1 MTDLI
6 GRRLG
11 KYQIVERMAQGGMA
25 EVFRAFQ
32 PGVERQV
39 VVKVLHW
46 HLAGRP
52 DSVARFQREARVI
65 GSLHHPHIV
74 RIIDIDTQDG
84 LYFMVMDYIEG
95 GTLGDYVKEHQ
106 ILAVAEA
113 LHIGV
118 QLAHAL
124 ADAHTQGIIH
134 RDIKPSNVMFADH
147 TCTHVLLADFGLAR
161 LCEDDDSELTMAGAM
176 IGTPAYMSPEAL
188 RGEVCDGRAD
198 VYGLGVVLYQLLT
211 GTTPYVANTPYS
223 MMAKQANEPLPS
235 PRTLNPALSVA
246 MEELLLRALAKEP
259 AMRFQSA
266 AEFADAM
273 QQMQIAL
280 SDAPIVQMQ
289 KQQAPVKKTIP
300 KPAKATSAKWI
311 PLVLAA
317 SGVALTALIDGGP
330 ICAMM
335 TGPN

>member
-11 KYQIVERMAQGGMA
+11 KYQIVERMAEGGMA

-84 LYFMVMDYIEG
+84 LYFMVMDYIQG
-95 GTLGDYVKEHQ
+95 GTLADYIKERR
-106 ILAVAEA
+106 ILAEAEA
-113 LHIGV
+113 MHIGL
-118 QLAHAL
+118 QLANAL
-124 ADAHTQGIIH
+124 AAAHTQGIIH

-147 TCTHVLLADFGLAR
+147 THTHVLLADFGLAR
-161 LCEDDDSELTMAGAM
+161 LCEDDNAELTIPGAM

-188 RGEVCDGRAD
+188 RGEICDGRAD

-223 MMAKQANEPLPS
+223 MMAQQANEPLPS

-246 MEELLLRALAKEP
+246 MEELLLQALAKEP

-266 AEFADAM
+266 ADFADAI
-273 QQMQIAL
+273 QQMQTAP
-280 SDAPIVQMQ
+280 SDEPIVQVQ
-289 KQQAPVKKTIP
+289 KQPAPAKKTTP
-300 KPAKATSAKWI
+300 NPAKVAYAKWA
-311 PLVLAA
+311 PFVFAA
-317 SGVALTALIDGGP
+317 SGVVLTALLTV
-330 ICAMM
+330 ALFLQ
-335 TGPN
+335 